1 MANGRDNT
9 LDFSSGMPLATAPNR
24 DFERFLRDQRDA
36 LVCSL
41 RQHVVH
47 REDAEDLAQESL
59 VRLER
64 YRHSQPRETWKR
76 LLYRIAS
83 NLARD
88 LFRHDEAR
96 LRDRHEVF
104 DEALHDQPDE
114 TCNQEERLQHH
125 QELAA
130 IRVVVMGLP
139 VRCREVYLLN
149 RIEGMSYTEIAG
161 HLGISNKAV
170 EKHVSRALATLR
182 ERLGERDPGTL

>member
-9 LDFSSGMPLATAPNR
+9 LNFPGGMPLATAPNR
-24 DFERFLRDQRDA
+24 DFERFLRDQREA

-88 LFRHDEAR
+88 LFRYDEAR
-96 LRDRHEVF
+96 LRNRHDVF

-114 TCNQEERLQHH
+114 ACGHEER
-125 QELAA
+125 
-130 IRVVVMGLP
+130 RVVVMGLP

-182 ERLGERDPGTL
+182 ERLGERDADTL